1 MNLEPRDSPSIE
13 LGRILD
19 DLDRTRRR
27 ALLRSEALQAH
38 VDVTSDLHLLA
49 PLQDAPAVAHPT
61 GTGPDVAVPTAAVP
75 DVAVPVAPSGLEVP
89 RTADLVMARLRAAA
103 RPVSTVVLT
112 TTLVLAAWLL
122 VLEPALG
129 SRPVLVLDDGM
140 SPALR
145 IGDVAFAE
153 EPTGPLVSG
162 SIVAVRIDGRVEVS
176 RLIDRGPAPTGP
188 STDGRAGAPL
198 VVRDDAD
205 GLEVRDT
212 VARDELIGVIGAAV
226 PRVGLPVVWLRSP
239 STAPLGTLA
248 VLLLLGVSAVGV
260 LDTVRERAAREKGVR
275 PAA

>member
-1 MNLEPRDSPSIE
+1 MSLEPRDSPSIE

-19 DLDRTRRR
+19 DLDRTRRQ

-38 VDVTSDLHLLA
+38 VDVTSDLQLLA
-49 PLQDAPAVAHPT
+49 PLQDVSA
-61 GTGPDVAVPTAAVP
+61 VAVPAAAVPAAAVP
-75 DVAVPVAPSGLEVP
+75 DVAVLVAPSGPEEP
-89 RTADLVMARLRAAA
+89 RTAEPVMARLRAAA

-153 EPTGPLVSG
+153 EPAGPLVSG
-162 SIVAVRIDGRVEVS
+162 SIVAVRIDGRVAVS
-176 RLIDRGPAPTGP
+176 RLIDRGPVPTDS
-188 STDGRAGAPL
+188 STEGRADAPL

-205 GLEVRDT
+205 GLEIRDT

-248 VLLLLGVSAVGV
+248 VILLLGVSAVGV
-260 LDTVRERAAREKGVR
+260 LDTVRERAARGKAVR
-275 PAA
+275 PVA